1 MFQVKRRR
9 PDGTE
14 EIVKKVPKELEAQLL
29 VDRLVRSGV
38 DAWFTDENLEPQEN
52 NGTTRR
58 QS

>member
-1 MFQVKRRR
+1 VKRRR